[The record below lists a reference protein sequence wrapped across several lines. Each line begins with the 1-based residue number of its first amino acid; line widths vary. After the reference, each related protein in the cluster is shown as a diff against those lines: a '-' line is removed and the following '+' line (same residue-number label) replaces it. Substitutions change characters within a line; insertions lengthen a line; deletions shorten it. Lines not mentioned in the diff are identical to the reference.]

1 MKKCVLLILVVVLSL
16 FSCKTIDVE
25 TVEKKSLA
33 EENKELKEA
42 LDQANESLSQA
53 ENALTAYV
61 KDEEYVYDIEPR
73 LVPVN
78 KYIVVDKND
87 YSNTKEVKGRDAVK
101 ESFKDSSVELKDY
114 TGGVSEFDYDENYQ
128 FPIFTKKLSMTTI
141 ILNKDEVMTTDDVFL
156 SDSKSWEIVGDIW
169 TTQEGERQLIMIKP
183 LKEGLET
190 DMLVVTNKRLYKFI
204 LYSTKSDYQPMVKFN
219 YKEDKHFVTS
229 NTKKAKPEKTV
240 TAYDEVDESLVSY
253 NYKIQ
258 IPVFQR
264 KTGFVPELVYDDGS
278 FTYIKFSE
286 EVLQKEMPVIY
297 ENSRDIV
304 NYEIHP
310 SDHSLLIINKLITKV
325 TIRLGKQKITVVKK
339 KGEPL
344 DLTLK
349 R

>member
-1 MKKCVLLILVVVLSL
+1 MKKCVLLILVVVLTL
-16 FSCKTIDVE
+16 FSCKTIDIE

-42 LDQANESLSQA
+42 LDQA
-53 ENALTAYV
+53 ENALSVYV

-73 LVPVN
+73 LIPVN
-78 KYIVVDKND
+78 KYIVVDKKD
-87 YSNTKEVKGRDAVK
+87 YKGSEKEEKEVKGRDAVK
-101 ESFKDSSVELKDY
+101 ESFKDSIVELKDY

-128 FPIFTKKLSMTTI
+128 FPIFTKKLAMTTI
-141 ILNKDEVMTTDDVFL
+141 ILNSDEIMTTDDVFL

-169 TTQEGERQLIMIKP
+169 PTQEGERQLIMIKP

-204 LYSTKSDYQPMVKFN
+204 LYSTKNDYQPMVRFK
-219 YKEDKHFVTS
+219 YKGERHFITS
-229 NTKKAKPEKTV
+229 NTKKAKAEKVV
-240 TAYDEVDESLVSY
+240 TAYSEVDESLISY

-258 IPVFQR
+258 IPIFQK

-278 FTYIKFSE
+278 FTYIKLPE

-310 SDHSLLIINKLITKV
+310 SEHNLLIINKLITKI
-325 TIRLGKQKITVVKK
+325 TIRLGKQKVTIVKK